1 MKDLQ
6 NLQNMTDVFVDYEK
20 GKNYNNTLNLFNKTD
35 KQYNF
40 YHGNQWEGAE
50 LGNVQPITLNVI
62 KPIVKFKV
70 GVVKTNQYQVVFN
83 PNTWLDLDEYKRLE
97 KVCHSLNRY
106 VNRIWELEQ
115 VKFKTDE
122 ALKDSCI
129 CSEGIVHSYEENGD
143 IKLELLDKVNIFYG
157 NENDDSIQDQPYI
170 IISYRKTVDSVK
182 EEARRNGV
190 KEEIIDSIVS
200 DQEYFEQTNRDKRIN
215 EVSPMCLVLLK
226 YYKKDGTVWIKKC
239 TRTVTIMPESDTKLT
254 YYPIAHMLWERIKG
268 YSRGIGEVEQQ
279 IPNQIEI
286 NKTATRRAI
295 AVMIGAY
302 PKLVANTEYISN
314 PDALNEVGSTIELT
328 KIPANN
334 VRQVVDYLNPASISS
349 DAFNLQQ
356 DLIDRSQQ
364 LAGAGDTVTGN
375 VDPTKASGRAILA
388 LQQQAQQPINE
399 QLNSFKVF
407 LEDIARIW
415 FNMLQVYSVKGIIVT
430 EEIKDPVTG
439 KITEEPYEIS
449 YEELNNLKPNIKIDI
464 TPKSSYDKLV
474 QEQSLENLLS
484 GQYITFEEYV
494 KSLDDDAMINKPKL
508 EKILKDRHEQ
518 EQQMQQIQLEANA
531 MDSALNQVMDEEN
544 QTLMDNEINSIA
556 QQGESIAQGGIYAL

>member
-6 NLQNMTDVFVDYEK
+6 NMQNMTDVFVDYEK
-20 GKNYNNTLNLFNKTD
+20 GKNYNNTLNLFDKTD

-40 YHGNQWEGAE
+40 YHGKQWEGAE

-83 PNTWLDLDEYKRLE
+83 PNTWLDLQEYTRLE
-97 KVCHSLNRY
+97 NVCHSLNRY

-115 VKFKTDE
+115 VKTKTDE

-143 IKLELLDKVNIFYG
+143 IKLELVDKINVFYG

-170 IISYRKTVDSVK
+170 IISYRRTVDSVK
-182 EEARRNGV
+182 EEARANGV
-190 KEEIIDSIVS
+190 KEDIIDSIVS
-200 DQEYFEQTNRDKRIN
+200 DQEYFEQSSKEKRIN

-226 YYKKDGTVWIKKC
+226 YYKKNGTVWIKKC
-239 TRTVTIMPESDTKLT
+239 TRTVTIKEDADTTLT
-254 YYPIAHMLWERIKG
+254 YYPIAHILWERAKG
-268 YSRGIGEVEQQ
+268 YSRGIGEVEQL

-302 PKLVANTEYISN
+302 PKLVANTEYVKN
-314 PDALNEVGSTIELT
+314 PEALNEVGTTIELT

-334 VRQVVDYLNPASISS
+334 VKQVIDYLDPTTMSP

-356 DLIDRSQQ
+356 DLVDKTQQ

-375 VDPTKASGRAILA
+375 VNPEKASGRAILA

-399 QLNSFKVF
+399 QLNSFKTF

-415 FNMLQVYSVKGIIVT
+415 FNMLQVYSVNGIIVT
-430 EEIKDPVTG
+430 DEKQDPITG
-439 KITEEPYEIS
+439 QITEEPYQIS
-449 YEELNNLKPNIKIDI
+449 YEELNQMKPNIKIDI
-464 TPKSSYDKLV
+464 TPKSAYDKLV
-474 QEQSLENLLS
+474 QEQSLENLLMN
-484 GQYITFEEYV
+484 QLITFDEYV
-494 KSLDDDAMINKPKL
+494 KSLDDDSMINKPKL
-508 EKILKDRHEQ
+508 EKILKDRREQ
-518 EQQMQQIQLEANA
+518 EQQMQEIQKEANA
-531 MDSALNQVMDEEN
+531 VGSAMEQVMEEEN
-544 QTLMDNEINSIA
+544 QTATDNEINNIA
-556 QQGESIAQGGIYAL
+556 QAGATIGGAI